1 MSEENKLEQT
11 EEQEQVT
18 QPEVIEE
25 KPKERM
31 FTEAEMQEIVTNRM
45 ARDRSALN
53 KRLGVKDFE
62 EAVLAVKQQKEAEEK
77 QKIQKGEFEEI
88 IKNKTQEF
96 NREKEELQNQLRD
109 IKINKALL
117 SSASKGRAINPDQVV
132 SLLQNQIKLNES
144 GNVEILDSKG
154 LPRYNNNG
162 ELFTT
167 DELVQEFLTQN
178 PHFVSPTPSGS
189 GTRSN
194 VDRQE
199 LKSSFKLEDLDFS
212 NKEHR
217 DMYRKYKAE
226 RDSKPRV
233 INLNK

>member
-1 MSEENKLEQT
+1 MSEENKVEQT

-18 QPEVIEE
+18 QPEVTEE

-144 GNVEILDSKG
+144 GTVEILDSKG

-199 LKSSFKLEDLDFS
+199 LKKAFNYEDYDFS
-212 NKEHR
+212 IKEHR
-217 DMYRKYKAE
+217 DLYRKYKKE

-233 INLNK
+233 INSLK